1 MAATTVKMKNEAGLA
16 RMPPLSRIVFWNV
29 KRKDLTD
36 AVCALAKSTA
46 ADVII
51 LNENSVSSSKTLCA
65 LRQNVAGDFYIP
77 KPASEDRFHCFCR
90 NSALDLSEIHSGF
103 RTSVRKYKFENQMF
117 LLVLLHGLDIRNYD
131 DEARRSFMQDLMRD
145 LKFIREDKENNK
157 LILLGDFNLNPYDRV
172 MNSAAGLNAMMTRA
186 CAAKGTRQHAT
197 KKYDFYYNPMWSLL
211 GDNTKGPAGTAY
223 DTSNQGPYGW
233 SMLDQVVL
241 HHSIIP
247 FFNKVEIL
255 TEAGE
260 YSFMDKNGRP
270 DAKNAS
276 DHFPISVDFSG
287 GHYE

>member
-1 MAATTVKMKNEAGLA
+1 
-16 RMPPLSRIVFWNV
+16 MPPLSRIVFWNV
-29 KRKDLTD
+29 NRKDLTG
-36 AVCALAKSTA
+36 AVCALAKSTV

-51 LNENSVSSSKTLCA
+51 LNESTVSSSAILRA
-65 LRQNVAGDFYIP
+65 LQRNVSADFYL
-77 KPASEDRFHCFCR
+77 PAFISEKRFHCFCR
-90 NSALDLSEIHSGF
+90 NPTLDLSEIDSGF
-103 RTSVRKYKFENQMF
+103 RTSTRKYKLGNQMF
-117 LLVLLHGLDIRNYD
+117 LLVLLHGLDMRNYD
-131 DEARRSFMQDLMRD
+131 DEARRSFMQDVIRD
-145 LKFIREDKENNK
+145 LNFVREDKQNNK
-157 LILLGDFNLNPYDRV
+157 LILLGDFNMNPYDRV
-172 MNSAAGLNAMMTRA
+172 MNSAEGLNAMMTRS
-186 CAAKGTRQHAT
+186 CAAKETRQHLG

-255 TEAGE
+255 TEAGG

-276 DHFPISVDFSG
+276 DHFPIVVDFCG
-287 GHYE
+287 GHHE